1 MPIEEAKPAPKRR
14 PRGSRSTPRKT
25 TVTAAEAKKLEKE
38 VYELPSVDIV
48 DGPAPE
54 GLEIQP
60 EAPKTRVEAPAPDDE
75 GTGLKVIAERLAQAQ
90 QEDISS
96 KVVMEE
102 ITPDGSVSEMELG
115 EAPRQT
121 APADKPPVKYSIRPK
136 KKKTKE
142 EEEVEEVD
150 DGEGKIP
157 LGLPEPDKSPIKVQ
171 QLTLGE
177 QVKLDDNTAAY
188 GTARVAKVAREE
200 VVAPELKN
208 TQEDRDMKNYASLMK
223 MVGEMSTEIDG
234 LAEKVS
240 TISNELADKIRK
252 ICDLEDDLKK
262 AYEAIE
268 KVYIPA
274 TEIVLKKRRYRKKLN
289 AGLLDSVLAKMPKK
303 DEDTPKGYD
312 ING

>member
-1 MPIEEAKPAPKRR
+1 MPIEEAKPTPKRR

-38 VYELPSVDIV
+38 VYELPSVDLV
-48 DGPAPE
+48 ESPAPE
-54 GLEIQP
+54 GLEIQQ
-60 EAPKTRVEAPAPDDE
+60 EAPKARVEAPATTSHE
-75 GTGLKVIAERLAQAQ
+75 V

-96 KVVMEE
+96 KVIMEE

-115 EAPRQT
+115 EAPKQT

-142 EEEVEEVD
+142 EDEVEEVD

-157 LGLPEPDKSPIKVQ
+157 LGLPEPDKSPIKVRP
-171 QLTLGE
+171 LTLGE
-177 QVKLDDNTAAY
+177 QVKLDDNTAVY

-200 VVAPELKN
+200 ITTPELKN
-208 TQEDRDMKNYASLMK
+208 SQEDRDMKNYASLMQ
-223 MVGEMSTEIDG
+223 MVGEMSKEIDG

-240 TISNELADKIRK
+240 TISNELAEKIRK
-252 ICDLEDDLKK
+252 ICDLEDDLNK

-303 DEDTPKGYD
+303 DEDAQKGYD

>member
-1 MPIEEAKPAPKRR
+1 MPIEEAKPTPKRR

-38 VYELPSVDIV
+38 VYELPSVD
-48 DGPAPE
+48 
-54 GLEIQP
+54 L
-60 EAPKTRVEAPAPDDE
+60 VEAPAPDDE
-75 GTGLKVIAERLAQAQ
+75 GTGLKVIAERLTQAQ

-96 KVVMEE
+96 KIVMEE

-115 EAPRQT
+115 EAPKQT

-157 LGLPEPDKSPIKVQ
+157 LGLPEPDKSPLKIQ

-177 QVKLDDNTAAY
+177 QVKLDDNTAVY

-200 VVAPELKN
+200 ITAPKLKN
-208 TQEDRDMKNYASLMK
+208 SQEDRDMKNYASLMQ
-223 MVGEMSTEIDG
+223 MVGEMSKEIDG

-252 ICDLEDDLKK
+252 ICDLEDDLNK

-303 DEDTPKGYD
+303 DENTQKGYD